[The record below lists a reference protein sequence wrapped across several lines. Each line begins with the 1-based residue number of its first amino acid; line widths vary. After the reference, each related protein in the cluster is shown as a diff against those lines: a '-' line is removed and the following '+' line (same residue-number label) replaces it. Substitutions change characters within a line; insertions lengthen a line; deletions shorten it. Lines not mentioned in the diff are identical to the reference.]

1 MPTNTRSGSRL
12 RRLAKEWARTAKKLA
27 KLEDKKQALGEI
39 LLYTMKRRNQL
50 VVEIGGS
57 AVRFVAVWSKRP
69 TKTDVVK
76 FFGLKSGEKFW
87 KKLPAIPS
95 EYLSLVRLDV

>member
-1 MPTNTRSGSRL
+1 MSVNTRSGSRL
-12 RRLAKEWARTAKKLA
+12 RRLAKEWARTAKKLE
-27 KLEDKKQALGEI
+27 KIETKKQALGEI
-39 LLYTMKRRNQL
+39 LLETMKQRKQL
-50 VVEIGGS
+50 VVEIGKS

-69 TKTDVVK
+69 TKTDVMK
-76 FFGLKSGEKFW
+76 FFGEKPGEKFW